1 MIDMLGKPVVVQELR
16 KWYPVRRSVLL
27 SHGQQAFVKSVDD
40 VSFFI
45 EEGEVLGLIGESGC
59 GKSTLSRVLLGL
71 EKPTAGKILFKG
83 EDISEMLKREPKSFR
98 RKAQIVM
105 QNPFDFLDPRETIE
119 RALSRALELHQI
131 GSSAKERSEICLQGL
146 EGIGLKPARSFL
158 LRRPRELSGGQLQRI
173 CILRSMLLKPLLLVA
188 DEPVSMLDVSV
199 RADVLNTLLDLS
211 AENLTS
217 ILFVSHD
224 ISVTRYVSNRI
235 AVMYLGRIVEI
246 GNADDVVFSPAHP
259 YTEALISNSPSPDPR
274 NKRERITLSGEPP
287 TPINPGPGCYFAP
300 RCFRKT
306 KECANLY
313 PDCVDLGGGHLVWC
327 FNPKN

>member
-16 KWYPVRRSVLL
+16 KWYPVRRSALL
-27 SHGQQAFVKSVDD
+27 SHGQQDFVKSVDG

-45 EEGEVLGLIGESGC
+45 EKGEVLGLIGESGC

-71 EKPTAGKILFKG
+71 EKPTAGKILFQG
-83 EDISEMLKREPKSFR
+83 EDIFEVLKREPKSFR
-98 RKAQIVM
+98 RKAQVVM
-105 QNPFDFLDPRETIE
+105 QNPFDFLDPRETIG

-131 GSSAKERSEICLQGL
+131 GSSTKERSEICLRRL
-146 EGIGLKPARSFL
+146 EEIGLKPARSFL
-158 LRRPRELSGGQLQRI
+158 PRYPRDVSGGQLQRI
-173 CILRSMLLKPLLLVA
+173 CILRSMLLRPLLLVA

-199 RADVLNTLLDLS
+199 RANVLNTLLDLS

-217 ILFVSHD
+217 ILFISHD

-246 GNADDVVFSPAHP
+246 GNADEVVFRPAHP
-259 YTEALISNSPSPDPR
+259 YTEALISNFPSADPR
-274 NKRERITLSGEPP
+274 NKRERITISGEPP

-327 FNPKN
+327 FNPNN